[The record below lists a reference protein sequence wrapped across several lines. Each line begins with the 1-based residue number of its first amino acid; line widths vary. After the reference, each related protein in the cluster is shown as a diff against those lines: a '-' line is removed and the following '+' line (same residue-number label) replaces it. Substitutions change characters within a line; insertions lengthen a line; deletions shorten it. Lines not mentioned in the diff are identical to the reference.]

1 MKRAAVFGSSLLLA
15 ATTLAAQ
22 SSFGVAT
29 MGGLS
34 GATPPASQ
42 ENAKTATNFDLS
54 QSSPT
59 CPVSMHALQ
68 GSGTGLVAVHGD
80 QRAAGFAQRIHLIL
94 NNPKAAKIAAAKVR
108 VFGLS
113 GKNRVEPA
121 SYSTLDLT
129 NQTSKFDLSR
139 TLDVAFTTEGEK
151 DVATDLILPGFTTV
165 LSIQLESLTYKDGST
180 WAVAGRQACHVA
192 PDPLVLVADR

>member
-1 MKRAAVFGSSLLLA
+1 MKRAAVVGFTLLFA
-15 ATTLAAQ
+15 VATLAAQ
-22 SSFGVAT
+22 SGV
-29 MGGLS
+29 
-34 GATPPASQ
+34 TPPAGQ
-42 ENAKTATNFDLS
+42 ETATNLVLS
-54 QSSPT
+54 LPAST

-68 GSGTGLVAVHGD
+68 GTGTGLVAVHGD
-80 QRAAGFAQRIHLIL
+80 QPAAGFSQRIHLIL
-94 NNPKAAKIAAAKVR
+94 TNPKPGKIAAAKVK

-129 NQTSKFDLSR
+129 NQASKFDLTR
-139 TLDVAFTTEGEK
+139 TLDVTFTAEGEK

-180 WAVAGRQACHVA
+180 WAVPGRQACHVA